1 MILAAAYV
9 LDLANDH
16 DAAMHLTAAI
26 RAHRKRAATNGLGVP
41 PLLDQLEAAALS
53 PSAAGTIALDL
64 TDPVGISHL
73 ERALRVYLDDFA
85 RGEIPDSTRALHA
98 LAATGAAGLK
108 REPLPAVRVS
118 VSERL
123 ATLANEKSEPV
134 QNVGEDRPMTTKQA
148 AEWVGVKQPA
158 TIRGW
163 INDGS
168 LPAIR
173 HGRAFRILKSDLE
186 KRRGINAN

>member
-118 VSERL
+118 VSERMCAL
-123 ATLANEKSEPV
+123 VSADAPSGQDDP
-134 QNVGEDRPMTTKQA
+134 EDGAMFTTQQA
-148 AEWVGVKQPA
+148 ADRLGVHVQ
-158 TIRGW
+158 TVRRW
-163 INDGS
+163 IHDEEI
-168 LPAIR
+168 PAIK
-173 HGRAFRILKSDLE
+173 HGRTFRILKSDLE
-186 KRRGINAN
+186 AKEKS